1 MDRKAEKM
9 FFVFF
14 LNDTATTEIYTLSLH
29 AALPIFPRLW
39 RSELRNVLS
48 LYVRHRSLPSD
59 VALDCMKEAEGI
71 LGDRD
76 YEVTSEMVLALTERH
91 PVSAYDA
98 EYVSLAVDLGVSLMT
113 DDEKILKEFEGI
125 AISSEDFV

>member
-1 MDRKAEKM
+1 M
-9 FFVFF
+9 
-14 LNDTATTEIYTLSLH
+14 
-29 AALPIFPRLW
+29 W

-98 EYVSLAVDLGVSLMT
+98 EYVSLAVDLGVSLVT

>member
-1 MDRKAEKM
+1 
-9 FFVFF
+9 
-14 LNDTATTEIYTLSLH
+14 
-29 AALPIFPRLW
+29 
-39 RSELRNVLS
+39 
-48 LYVRHRSLPSD
+48 
-59 VALDCMKEAEGI
+59 MKEAEGI

-76 YEVTSEMVLALTERH
+76 YEVTSEMVLSLTERH

>member
-1 MDRKAEKM
+1 M
-9 FFVFF
+9 
-14 LNDTATTEIYTLSLH
+14 TACRDVLRLDPKW
-29 AALPIFPRLW
+29 AAPPLW

-76 YEVTSEMVLALTERH
+76 YEVTSEMVFALTERH
-91 PVSAYDA
+91 PVSSSDA
-98 EYVSLAVDLGVSLMT
+98 EYVCLTMDTGGVT
-113 DDEKILKEFEGI
+113 GD
-125 AISSEDFV
+125 

>member
-1 MDRKAEKM
+1 MPAFRDVLRLDPKW
-9 FFVFF
+9 
-14 LNDTATTEIYTLSLH
+14 
-29 AALPIFPRLW
+29 AAPSLW

-98 EYVSLAVDLGVSLMT
+98 EYVSLAMDLGVSLVT
-113 DDEKILKEFEGI
+113 VDEKILKKFEGI
-125 AISSEDFV
+125 AISPEDFVR